1 MNTVHLYNIKD
12 RGYTVEGIFIT
23 MEGPDGSGKTTQIE
37 LLKTYLES
45 KGYDI
50 IITREPGGT
59 VISEAIRA
67 IILNKEYQE
76 MSHMTELLLY
86 ASARSQLVNQVIKPA
101 LAEGKA
107 VICDRFVESSAV
119 YQGIGRGLG
128 VSTVYEVNNYA
139 LGDVRPKLTIFM
151 DLDADEGIKRKENQ
165 AELDRMEMEDLSF
178 HKRVVEGYRQLAQL
192 YPERIFPVDATL
204 PIQEI
209 HSIIVGEVEKRFFS

>member
-1 MNTVHLYNIKD
+1 
-12 RGYTVEGIFIT
+12 

-50 IITREPGGT
+50 VITREPGGT

-86 ASARSQLVNQVIKPA
+86 ASARAQLVNQVIKPA

-139 LGDVRPKLTIFM
+139 LGDVKPKLTIFM
-151 DLDADEGIKRKENQ
+151 DLDAKDGIERKENQ
-165 AELDRMEMEDLSF
+165 TELDRMEMEDLSF
-178 HKRVVEGYRQLAQL
+178 HERVVEGYRQLAEL

-204 PIQEI
+204 PIEKI
-209 HSIIVGEVEKRFFS
+209 HSIIVNEVEKRFF

>member
-1 MNTVHLYNIKD
+1 M
-12 RGYTVEGIFIT
+12 EGIFIT

-37 LLKTYLES
+37 MLKSYLES

-50 IITREPGGT
+50 VITREPGGT

-67 IILNKEYQE
+67 IILNKDYQE

-86 ASARSQLVNQVIKPA
+86 ASARAQLVNQVIKPA

-139 LGDVRPKLTIFM
+139 LGDVKPKLTIFM
-151 DLDADEGIKRKENQ
+151 DLDADEGIRRKENQ
-165 AELDRMEMEDLSF
+165 TELDRMEMEDLSF

-192 YPERIFPVDATL
+192 YPDRIFPVDATL
-204 PIQEI
+204 PIEKI
-209 HSIIVGEVEKRFFS
+209 HSIIVEEVEKRFFS

>member
-1 MNTVHLYNIKD
+1 M
-12 RGYTVEGIFIT
+12 EGIFIT

-37 LLKTYLES
+37 MLKTYLES

-50 IITREPGGT
+50 VITREPGGT

-67 IILNKEYQE
+67 IILNKDYQE

-86 ASARSQLVNQVIKPA
+86 ASARAQLVNQVIKPA

-139 LGDVRPKLTIFM
+139 LGDVKPKLTIFM
-151 DLDADEGIKRKENQ
+151 DLDADEGIRRKENQ
-165 AELDRMEMEDLSF
+165 TELDRMEMEDLSF

-192 YPERIFPVDATL
+192 YPDRIFPVDATL
-204 PIQEI
+204 PIEKI
-209 HSIIVGEVEKRFFS
+209 HSIIVEEVEKRFFS

>member
-1 MNTVHLYNIKD
+1 
-12 RGYTVEGIFIT
+12 
-23 MEGPDGSGKTTQIE
+23 MEGPDGSGKTTQID
-37 LLKTYLES
+37 LLKKFLES

-59 VISEAIRA
+59 EISEAIRN
-67 IILNKEYQE
+67 IILNPEFKE

-86 ASARSQLVNQVIKPA
+86 ASARAQLVNQVIKPA
-101 LAEGKA
+101 LEEGKA

-128 VSTVYEVNNYA
+128 VEMVYEVNSYA
-139 LGDVRPKLTIFM
+139 LGNVKPKLTIFM
-151 DLDADEGIKRKENQ
+151 DLDAEEGIKRKRNQ

-192 YPERIFPVDATL
+192 YPERIVPMNATL
-204 PIQEI
+204 PIEEI
-209 HSIIVGEVEKRFFS
+209 HSMIVEEVKKRFF

>member
-1 MNTVHLYNIKD
+1 
-12 RGYTVEGIFIT
+12 

-37 LLKTYLES
+37 LLKAYLES

-50 IITREPGGT
+50 VITREPGGT

-67 IILNKEYQE
+67 IILNTEYQE

-86 ASARSQLVNQVIKPA
+86 ASARAQLVNQVIKPA
-101 LAEGKA
+101 LEEGKA

-139 LGDVRPKLTIFM
+139 LGEVKPKLTIFM
-151 DLDADEGIKRKENQ
+151 DLDAEEGIKRKKNQ
-165 AELDRMEMEDLSF
+165 TELDRMEMEDLSF
-178 HKRVVEGYRQLAQL
+178 HKRVVEGYRQLAQF
-192 YPERIFPVDATL
+192 YPERIVPVDATL
-204 PIQEI
+204 PIEEI
-209 HSIIVGEVEKRFFS
+209 HSIIVKEVERRFFEK

>member
-1 MNTVHLYNIKD
+1 
-12 RGYTVEGIFIT
+12 VEGIFIT

-50 IITREPGGT
+50 VITREPGGT

-86 ASARSQLVNQVIKPA
+86 ASARAQLVNQVIKPA

-139 LGDVRPKLTIFM
+139 LGDVKPKLTIFM
-151 DLDADEGIKRKENQ
+151 DLDAKDGIERKENQ
-165 AELDRMEMEDLSF
+165 TELDRMEMEDLSF
-178 HKRVVEGYRQLAQL
+178 HERVVEGYRQLAEL

-204 PIQEI
+204 PIEKI
-209 HSIIVGEVEKRFFS
+209 HSIIVNEVEKRFF

>member
-1 MNTVHLYNIKD
+1 
-12 RGYTVEGIFIT
+12 

-37 LLKTYLES
+37 MLKTYLEN

-67 IILNKEYQE
+67 IILNKDYQE

-86 ASARSQLVNQVIKPA
+86 ASARAQLVNQVIKPA
-101 LAEGKA
+101 LEEGKA

-204 PIQEI
+204 PIDEI
-209 HSIIVGEVEKRFFS
+209 HSIIVEEVEKRFFS

>member
-1 MNTVHLYNIKD
+1 M
-12 RGYTVEGIFIT
+12 EGIFIT

-50 IITREPGGT
+50 VITREPGGT

-86 ASARSQLVNQVIKPA
+86 ASARAQLVNQVIKPA

-139 LGDVRPKLTIFM
+139 LGDVKPKLTIFM
-151 DLDADEGIKRKENQ
+151 DLDAKDGIERKENQ
-165 AELDRMEMEDLSF
+165 TELDRMEMEDLSF
-178 HKRVVEGYRQLAQL
+178 HERVVEGYRQLAEL

-204 PIQEI
+204 PIEKI
-209 HSIIVGEVEKRFFS
+209 HSIIVNEVEKRFF